1 MARQGETYVALYSHQ
16 PAVWTENSEYRDRE
30 LVAEGSQN
38 VWICH
43 VGDLQTYSNF
53 STFTEAVL
61 QSQVRVELAREEEED
76 ELAGCLRTED
86 CLGGDLVRTV
96 GCLSPGAPCSLSRLK
111 HSAIARCLLSQPGA
125 GPDLAQLAR
134 AGVEAANQSVAHLRL
149 VAGYLECLTTAQ
161 TEISVSFAISGSQL
175 NMDWSGELTY
185 QVNHQISDIRY
196 HLTARARETPSR
208 PP

>member
-1 MARQGETYVALYSHQ
+1 M
-16 PAVWTENSEYRDRE
+16 
-30 LVAEGSQN
+30 AEGSQN

-111 HSAIARCLLSQPGA
+111 HSAIARCLLSQTGA
-125 GPDLAQLAR
+125 GPDTGL
-134 AGVEAANQSVAHLRL
+134 EAHLRL
-149 VAGYLECLTTAQ
+149 VAGYLECLRAAQ
-161 TEISVSFAISGSQL
+161 TEISVSFSISGSEL

>member
-1 MARQGETYVALYSHQ
+1 MGRQGETYVALYSHQ

-43 VGDLQTYSNF
+43 VGDTQTYSNF

-61 QSQVRVELAREEEED
+61 QSQVRVELTREEEED

-125 GPDLAQLAR
+125 GPDLAL
-134 AGVEAANQSVAHLRL
+134 GVEAANQSVAHLRL
-149 VAGYLECLTTAQ
+149 VAGYLECFTAAQ

-185 QVNHQISDIRY
+185 QVNHLITDIRSD
-196 HLTARARETPSR
+196 LSVR
-208 PP
+208 